1 MSVTKLIYMATED
14 EVRQFLSQFQ
24 TKLTIFNIVFV
35 DREKNRNALM
45 ELGITSNMRL
55 EVIKNLVVEDYSHT
69 ITDNLLY
76 GYGEMWVFGKDL
88 NGEEIY
94 IKISLGKANK
104 STICISFHKAE
115 QKMAYPYKNN

>member
-1 MSVTKLIYMATED
+1 MPNTKLIDMATED
-14 EVRQFLSQFQ
+14 EVKLFLSQFKI
-24 TKLTIFNIVFV
+24 KLTIFHIVFV
-35 DREKNRNALM
+35 DREKNQNALM

-55 EVIKNLVVEDYSHT
+55 EIIKNLVVEDYSHT

-88 NGEEIY
+88 NEEEIY
-94 IKISLGKANK
+94 IKISLGKADK

-115 QKMAYPYKNN
+115 QKMVYPYKK

>member
-1 MSVTKLIYMATED
+1 MPNTKLIDMATEN
-14 EVRQFLSQFQ
+14 EVKLFLSQFKI
-24 TKLTIFNIVFV
+24 KLTIFHIVFV
-35 DREKNRNALM
+35 DREKNQNALM

-55 EVIKNLVVEDYSHT
+55 EIIKNLVVEDYSHT

-94 IKISLGKANK
+94 IKISLGKADK

-115 QKMAYPYKNN
+115 QKMVYPYKK